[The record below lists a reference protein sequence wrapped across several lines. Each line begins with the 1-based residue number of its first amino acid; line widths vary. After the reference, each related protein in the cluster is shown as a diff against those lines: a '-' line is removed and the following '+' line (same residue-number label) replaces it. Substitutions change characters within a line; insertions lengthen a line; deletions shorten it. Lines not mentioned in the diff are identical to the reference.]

1 MCLIISKVY
10 HKKDN
15 NYNVKCLV
23 AKEDILVY
31 KCLDCLD
38 GKYYTPFQY
47 MPIMFTKGKCVYNKV
62 NMPKSKCYWNDT
74 IGVGIHAYSTKVKA
88 IMVAKDF
95 HKTAKDFHK
104 TNGTSMHYAVIP
116 KGSNFYI
123 GNNGD
128 IVSNNLIVYRDKRCF
143 DRYYPNIIDFNK
155 YIDKYLKEE

>member
-1 MCLIISKVY
+1 MCLVTSSFY
-10 HKKDN
+10 HKKDKSN
-15 NYNVKCLV
+15 MIKCFV

-31 KCLDCLD
+31 KCLD
-38 GKYYTPFQY
+38 YYYYNGVYCTPFQY
-47 MPIMFTKGKCVYNKV
+47 MPIMFTKGKYVYNKV
-62 NMPKSKCYWNDT
+62 NMKESVACCANEKFACIYS
-74 IGVGIHAYSTKVKA
+74 GIHAYSAKVKA
-88 IMVAKDF
+88 IMV
-95 HKTAKDFHK
+95 AKDFHK

-123 GNNGD
+123 GNNDD

>member
-1 MCLIISKVY
+1 MI
-10 HKKDN
+10 
-15 NYNVKCLV
+15 KCLV

-31 KCLDCLD
+31 KCLD
-38 GKYYTPFQY
+38 YYYYNGVYCTPFQY
-47 MPIMFTKGKCVYNKV
+47 MPIMFAKGKYVYNKV
-62 NMPKSKCYWNDT
+62 NMKESVACCANEKFACIYS
-74 IGVGIHAYSTKVKA
+74 GIHAYSAKVKA
-88 IMVAKDF
+88 IMV
-95 HKTAKDFHK
+95 AKDFHK

-123 GNNGD
+123 GNNDD